1 MKNLIGVLT
10 FFILL
15 FVGSGA
21 ALATTDVEPNDSRA
35 EAVKMTFDAN
45 NQFYIEGDISGY
57 WDEDYYS
64 LELPADGSFSI
75 EGLEYLSH
83 SFDIEIQTATGE
95 ELEYYSTKLGSTD
108 VYEHVSETGLK
119 KGLYFIKISRDQTSD
134 NMDYDFKVT
143 FNENPYF
150 EKESNESRSEATP
163 ITLNQEYTGW
173 RLNYDTDYYYFETS
187 KNGELKLSFPNSLKN
202 RYIVELLDI
211 NGNDISWFYTN
222 LNSTIDDKLFHIGIP
237 KGSYFLKISNYDY
250 ESKEKYTFELN
261 FKENALIELEPN
273 GERSKATE
281 VKLNQRYT
289 GIFDDNY
296 DKDYYRVVIDRKG
309 TYNFQISHS
318 EKAQYYMTLMDNTG
332 NQLKY
337 AYTNLE
343 GKSMATL
350 YSYDLAPGTY
360 FIETEHYDGQ
370 MLKLP
375 YEMAVTQDV
384 KPPALTVTSKVTSR
398 TTSVEV
404 KTAPSTK
411 VTVKNGS
418 TAIGSATSDGQGVA
432 KISIP
437 KQPVNAVLTFHV
449 NDSLGTSHQAQ
460 KVTVLNGDYVD
471 LTSSHWAYKQVM
483 YLADAGIIGGY
494 PDGTFQPNRNTT
506 RAEAARMLATALDLN
521 VVDTTSI
528 FKDVPTSHWAN
539 DYIVAA
545 AKAGI
550 FKGNPDGTFNPNGQ
564 LTRAE
569 MAILLSTAY
578 DLNAKSPAHFSDV
591 KASHWANEAIASMY
605 ENNLTVGYPDGTYRP
620 SNSTTR
626 AEFSM
631 FLAKALNPDFR

>member
-1 MKNLIGVLT
+1 MKKWIGVVT
-10 FFILL
+10 FIFLL
-15 FVGSGA
+15 FVGSGVA
-21 ALATTDVEPNDSRA
+21 FATTDVEPNDSRS
-35 EAVKMTFDAN
+35 EAVKMTFDSN
-45 NQFYIEGDISGY
+45 NQFYIEGDINDY
-57 WDEDYYS
+57 WDNDYYS

-83 SFDIEIQTATGE
+83 SFDIEIQTSTGE
-95 ELEYYSTKLGSTD
+95 SLEYYTTKLGSTD
-108 VYEHVSETGLK
+108 VYEPVSETGLK
-119 KGLYFIKISRDQTSD
+119 KGLYFIKISDDQTST
-134 NMDYDFKVT
+134 NMVYDFKVT

-150 EKESNESRSEATP
+150 EKESNGSRAEATP
-163 ITLNQEYTGW
+163 ISLNQEYTGW
-173 RLNYDTDYYYFETS
+173 RLNYDLDYFYFETTE
-187 KNGELKLSFPNSLKN
+187 NGELKLEFPNSLKN
-202 RYIVELLDI
+202 RYTVELLDI
-211 NGNDISWFYTN
+211 NGNEVSGFNTN
-222 LNSTIDDKLFHIGIP
+222 LNSMIDDKLLHIGIP

-250 ESKEKYTFELN
+250 QSKEKYAFKLN
-261 FKENALIELEPN
+261 FKANALIELEPN
-273 GERSKATE
+273 GERATATE
-281 VKLNQRYT
+281 LKLNQKIT
-289 GIFDDNY
+289 GIFDYNYDDDNY
-296 DKDYYRVVIDRKG
+296 RIVIDKKG
-309 TYNFQISHS
+309 TYNFQISQS
-318 EKAQYYMTLMDNTG
+318 ANARYYMTLMNNSG
-332 NQLKY
+332 SELKY
-337 AYTNLE
+337 VYTNLE
-343 GKSMATL
+343 NKSISTL
-350 YSYDLAPGTY
+350 YSYDLEPGTY
-360 FIETEHYDGQ
+360 FIRTDRYDGQ

-375 YEMAVTQDV
+375 YELAVTQDV

-411 VTVKNGS
+411 VTIKNGS
-418 TAIGSATSDGQGVA
+418 TVIGSATSDSQGVA
-432 KISIP
+432 KITIP

-449 NDSLGTSHQAQ
+449 NDSLGTSHQVQ
-460 KVTVLNGDYVD
+460 KVTVLNGNYVD